1 MNNFDENN
9 KRTNLLDNSASI
21 ISTRNINNDL
31 TLPLTDIMIDSTPL
45 NKNLNTIKDFE
56 KFKEICSIAFPT
68 MLFFICLFLLQT
80 INLTFVGHLIE
91 DEQKKKD
98 ALDAIGISHIY
109 INCSIIS
116 IISGLISGLETLGS
130 NAFGAKKYKLLG
142 LYLHR
147 AQIISYGLVT
157 IFLTFHYFF
166 SLKIFVM
173 MGIKDNIIININK
186 YIKIAFLFC
195 LVDVQFSLNFRYLNI
210 IGKSF
215 VNFICLLVSLIL
227 HPVWCYIFMVQ
238 LGYII
243 EGAAVAL
250 VISQL
255 INSILG
261 TIYLYFINPLPESI
275 FCFNRNS
282 FRGFWEYLKISI
294 PSAFLSCVEWWA
306 FEILSIIAVSIGQTD
321 FTIHIFLCNISV
333 NLLTITIGFGASTG
347 ILVGREFGK
356 GDIESARAFFKIAM
370 FYGFVLDLFFN
381 IILFIFRY
389 KLLSLFGVEQN
400 LNDKAA
406 SIIIILCI
414 SNLFGYC
421 YSIFTS
427 LYKGLG
433 KQLLASG
440 ISLGNFY
447 IIQVGL
453 GLLFT
458 KYFEMGVSGLWLA
471 VLITYVVCCSI
482 YSIIFSNL
490 DLGKILNETKKRINS
505 DNKLAESSDFSHNKL
520 VEETDF

>member
-9 KRTNLLDNSASI
+9 KKTKVLDTSASI
-21 ISTRNINNDL
+21 ITTRNINNDL
-31 TLPLTDIMIDSTPL
+31 TLLLTETMIDSTPSYR
-45 NKNLNTIKDFE
+45 NENTIKDFE
-56 KFKEICSIAFPT
+56 KLKEICSIAFPT

-116 IISGLISGLETLGS
+116 IVSGLISGLETLGS

-147 AQIISYGLVT
+147 AQIISYGLIT
-157 IFLTFHYFF
+157 IFLIFHYFF
-166 SLKIFVM
+166 AIKIFVL
-173 MGIKDNIIININK
+173 MGIKEDIIININK

-215 VNFICLLVSLIL
+215 VNFLCLLISLIL
-227 HPVWCYIFMVQ
+227 HPVWCYILMVQ

-243 EGAAVAL
+243 EGAAIAL

-255 INSILG
+255 INSLLG
-261 TIYLYFINPLPESI
+261 SIYLYLINPLPKSI
-275 FCFNRNS
+275 FWFNRNS

-356 GDIESARAFFKIAM
+356 GDTESARAFFKIAM
-370 FYGFVLDLFFN
+370 FYGYLLDLFFN
-381 IILFIFRY
+381 IFLYIFRY
-389 KLLSLFGVEQN
+389 KLLSLYGVEQN

-406 SIIIILCI
+406 SIIILLCI

-427 LYKGLG
+427 LYRGLG

-458 KYFEMGVSGLWLA
+458 KYYEMGVSGLWLA
-471 VLITYVVCCSI
+471 VLITYIVCCSI
-482 YSIIFSNL
+482 YLIMFSYL
-490 DLGKILNETKKRINS
+490 DLGKILNETKRRINS
-505 DNKLAESSDFSHNKL
+505 DNKLAETLDCSDDKNVLQTNF
-520 VEETDF
+520 